1 MRRTAAMLAVVLG
14 LVLVGGLAEAKQSL
28 KVDTRVAIDAFDYDV
43 HSDTVTFFGHLRAR
57 KASCLRRR
65 TVRLEQITIDERVG
79 SAKSRRSGDWEI
91 DFIGVDVATDEFQAT
106 VGKRKIVK
114 KRRVIRCRRDV
125 SSVVCT
131 ASNSVD
137 FVPCGGQTAA
147 SYTIPQFSKSRD

>member
-1 MRRTAAMLAVVLG
+1 MRRTALMLVVVLG
-14 LVLVGGLAEAKQSL
+14 LVVVGGLAEAKQSL
-28 KVDTRVAIDAFDYDV
+28 KVATRVAIDDFDYDL
-43 HSDTVTFFGHLRAR
+43 STDTVTFFGHLRAR
-57 KASCLRRR
+57 KASCRRKR

-91 DFIGVDVATDEFQAT
+91 HFIGVDVATD
-106 VGKRKIVK
+106 
-114 KRRVIRCRRDV
+114 DV

-147 SYTIPQFSKSRD
+147 SYTIPQFSKSRDEMMSEDATFALGF

>member
-14 LVLVGGLAEAKQSL
+14 LGLVGGLAEAKQSL
-28 KVDTRVAIDAFDYDV
+28 KVKTRVAIDGFDYDLPPT
-43 HSDTVTFFGHLRAR
+43 DTVTFFGHLRAR

-79 SAKSRRSGDWEI
+79 SAKSRPSGDWEI
-91 DFIGVDVATDEFQAT
+91 DFIGVGVATDEFQAT

-137 FVPCGGQTAA
+137 FVPCGGQTELHD
-147 SYTIPQFSKSRD
+147 PQFSNRAMR